1 MPQHRRP
8 RCHSLSAAV
17 SATSIL
23 LSGCA
28 TSRQPEL
35 TVFSSGPLV
44 RDAAAQ
50 VRRCYRTPRV
60 ATVGKQ
66 ITTKLR
72 VLYAGDGSLV
82 SVPAILSQSGVTPDN
97 RPYAAKMAEAAGLA
111 VIRCAPLK
119 LPATDSRRILLDFT
133 FSPVAR
139 G

>member
-1 MPQHRRP
+1 MQ
-8 RCHSLSAAV
+8 
-17 SATSIL
+17 
-23 LSGCA
+23 
-28 TSRQPEL
+28 
-35 TVFSSGPLV
+35 FGPMG

-50 VRRCYRTPRV
+50 VRRCYRAPRV

-72 VLYAGDGSLV
+72 VLYASDGSLAA
-82 SVPAILSQSGVTPDN
+82 VPAVLSQSGVTPDN
-97 RPYAAKMAEAAGLA
+97 RPYASKMAEAAGLA

-119 LPATDSRRILLDFT
+119 LKAPEPKLILLDFT